1 MLEDKVKE
9 VLSTIYDP
17 EIPALS
23 VLDLGM
29 ITAINIVSPNQAE
42 VHMIPTYAACPAT
55 SFIQKM
61 IKDQLNEKLASI
73 SCEVIVDS
81 DVHWNTNRIS
91 ELGKQRL
98 KEAGIAPPPKVTA
111 EVDREMLL
119 GIPCPRC
126 SGTNTFLQI
135 PFGYTLCR
143 AIHFCKDCNQSFEQ
157 FKPVAND

>member
-1 MLEDKVKE
+1 MLEEKVKV
-9 VLSTIYDP
+9 VLETIFDP

-29 ITAINIVSPNQAE
+29 ITAIDPRDESNVV

-55 SFIQKM
+55 SFLQKM
-61 IKDQLNEKLASI
+61 IKDQLHEKLPGI
-73 SCEVIVDS
+73 NCEVVVDT
-81 DVHWNTNRIS
+81 DIHWNTNRIT

-98 KEAGIAPPPKVTA
+98 KEAGIAPPMKVTSDI
-111 EVDREMLL
+111 DREMLL

-126 SGTNTFLQI
+126 EGKNTFLQI

>member
-1 MLEDKVKE
+1 MLEERVKE
-9 VLSTIYDP
+9 ILSTIYDP

-23 VLDLGM
+23 VIDLGM
-29 ITAINIVSPNQAE
+29 ITAIVPQSENAVV

-61 IKDQLNEKLASI
+61 IKEQLQEKLADI
-73 SCEVIVDS
+73 HCEVVVDT
-81 DVHWNTNRIS
+81 DIHWNTNRIS

-126 SGTNTFLQI
+126 GGVNTFLQI